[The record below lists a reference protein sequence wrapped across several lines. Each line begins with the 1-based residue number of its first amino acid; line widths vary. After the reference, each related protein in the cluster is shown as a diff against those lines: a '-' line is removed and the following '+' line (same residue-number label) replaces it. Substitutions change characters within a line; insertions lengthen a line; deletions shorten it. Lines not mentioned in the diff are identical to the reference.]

1 MPFFVSQ
8 NEWINT
14 EVVQVNSV
22 LLYICVKLKCAWVL
36 DKQLS
41 TISLNLREYTDTL
54 HAKEW
59 YFNYVKR
66 REIVQHYVK
75 LPQQSGELK
84 DGTFAGRFFL
94 PVWIFVVSQTVF
106 KDLLILYREQS
117 EIEALLWRTWCN
129 AHYSHKYLIF
139 SPFLSVEW
147 RQKNALNRET
157 WPARHAFHRSLMNWM
172 INTQLFCIFKGS
184 LNIAFT
190 YPKLNSHIPILYERV
205 LFCYF

>member
-1 MPFFVSQ
+1 MLGY
-8 NEWINT
+8 WISSCQQFHSTWESTPIHCTQKNDT
-14 EVVQVNSV
+14 
-22 LLYICVKLKCAWVL
+22 LTMLRDVKLSSIM
-36 DKQLS
+36 LS
-41 TISLNLREYTDTL
+41 FLN
-54 HAKEW
+54 K
-59 YFNYVKR
+59 V
-66 REIVQHYVK
+66 V
-75 LPQQSGELK
+75 SLK